1 MKLGL
6 AIGAGFDAGR
16 SAHDQMLERLEMVRL
31 AKQAGLSSITMG
43 EHYLADPH
51 PWFQNIPFLARLA
64 AEAEG
69 LDLIAVVVLSLH
81 HPVEI
86 AEQAATIDI
95 ISGGRFRLAIGLG
108 WRDAEFRIFKVPKE
122 RRVRRYL
129 EQIAL
134 IRKCWTEQSF
144 TFQGEFFQIDEPVSS
159 LPPLQA
165 GGPPILMGASSE
177 PMARRAARVGD
188 GWIGSAHTPWEGLE
202 LIVDSYRDELAK
214 TGRPAPPEM
223 PGLRHCYV
231 AADRETA
238 LKEAAPYVEGYYR
251 QFGSWGLFRDVV
263 KGGPAEPDQ
272 AAILRGRVVLGGP
285 EDVTQELRG
294 YNERFGIDHV
304 LCRIGWPGMEHRQVL
319 RAIELLG
326 ERVLPAL
333 QAGTNLPAYLRSL
346 RETILY

>member
-1 MKLGL
+1 MKIGL
-6 AIGAGFDAGR
+6 AVGAGFETGR
-16 SAHDQMLERLEMVRL
+16 SAHDQMRERLEMVRL

-108 WRDAEFRIFKVPKE
+108 WREAEFKIFQVPKE

-129 EQIAL
+129 EQIEI
-134 IRKCWTEQSF
+134 IRKCWQEQDF
-144 TFQGEFFQIDEPVSS
+144 TYHGDFYQIEEPVSS
-159 LPPLQA
+159 LLPLQP

-188 GWIGSAHTPWEGLE
+188 GWIGSAHTTWEGLE

-214 TGRPAPPEM
+214 TGRAAPAEM
-223 PGLRHCYV
+223 TGLRHCYV
-231 AADRETA
+231 AADRDTA
-238 LKEAAPYVEGYYR
+238 MKEAAPYVAGYYK
-251 QFGSWGLFRDVV
+251 QFGNWGLFRDVV
-263 KGGPAEPDQ
+263 KGGSTDPDLAEV
-272 AAILRGRVVLGGP
+272 LRGRVVLGGP
-285 EDVTQELRG
+285 IDVTEELRS
-294 YNERFGIDHV
+294 YNQRFGIDHF

-333 QAGTNLPAYLRSL
+333 RD
-346 RETILY
+346 